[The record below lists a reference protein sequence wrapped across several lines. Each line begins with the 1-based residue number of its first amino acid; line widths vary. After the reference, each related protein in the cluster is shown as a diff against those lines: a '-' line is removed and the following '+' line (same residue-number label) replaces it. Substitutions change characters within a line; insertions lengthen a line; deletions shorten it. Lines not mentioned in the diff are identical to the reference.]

1 MWNWAIY
8 GALLASALL
17 VAGALALLAVRVLQ
31 GWRDLKRLRR
41 HVFRDL
47 DRLFEKVEAGAEKAA
62 ALAETSRI
70 EETLAHLRASL
81 ARFAILRDAWADA
94 TAFTAFIPR
103 K

>member
-1 MWNWAIY
+1 MY
-8 GALLASALL
+8 GASIAAALL

-47 DRLFEKVEAGAEKAA
+47 DRLFEKVEAAVEKAA
-62 ALAETSRI
+62 ALADTSRV
-70 EETLAHLRASL
+70 EETLAHLRKTL
-81 ARFAILRDAWADA
+81 ARFGILRDAWAEAGDTVA
-94 TAFTAFIPR
+94 RVTVFIPR